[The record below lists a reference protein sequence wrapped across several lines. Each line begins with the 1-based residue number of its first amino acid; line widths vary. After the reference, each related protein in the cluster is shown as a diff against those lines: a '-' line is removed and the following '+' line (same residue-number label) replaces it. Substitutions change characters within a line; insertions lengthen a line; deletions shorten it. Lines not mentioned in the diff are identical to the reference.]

1 MNETND
7 IELNMETLSRNSGT
21 YTSLTDLYSVHIF
34 TDADMQKF
42 EAKEKEESSYYNH
55 ANQLIFLG
63 KKQKEKFVIQD
74 TLFLDEISFSK
85 KQEVL
90 DNASKANEGVLFIVI
105 LAAIVFVLGM
115 IRYNIYRA
123 IRRKNNADNSNI
135 YQ

>member
-1 MNETND
+1 MSETDD

-21 YTSLTDLYSVHIF
+21 YTSVTDLYNVRIF
-34 TDADMQKF
+34 TDADMQELQTK
-42 EAKEKEESSYYNH
+42 EEKENSYYNH
-55 ANQLIFLG
+55 INRMMFLG
-63 KKQKEKFVIQD
+63 KNQKERSEIQD

-90 DNASKANEGVLFIVI
+90 DNTSKANEGVLFIVI
-105 LAAIVFVLGM
+105 LAGVVFVLGM

-123 IRRKNNADNSNI
+123 IRRKKDADNGNV